1 MVPCGMFCWPAFAA
15 RHSLRLWLSIVLL
28 LEYHPKQISEYELQC
43 QTLEG
48 KKKRRLFVFAIFLK
62 EVGEMREEIDSE
74 VFTRQQASSET
85 GEEICGAHQLR
96 KHRILGGAKRQLPC
110 APVASHCGHEQAKN
124 GMAFL

>member
-1 MVPCGMFCWPAFAA
+1 MNYSVK
-15 RHSLRLWLSIVLL
+15 LWK
-28 LEYHPKQISEYELQC
+28 E
-43 QTLEG
+43 

-110 APVASHCGHEQAKN
+110 APVASH
-124 GMAFL
+124 